1 MPSNPQLKLMT
12 ELLKI
17 EGINVINYSLI
28 EPMGMVLYLEN
39 IDRQATCIHCG
50 SITRKLHQN
59 HELTVRDLPF
69 GERPIYSG
77 SRIDEVQVS

>member
-1 MPSNPQLKLMT
+1 M
-12 ELLKI
+12 
-17 EGINVINYSLI
+17 INYSLI

-69 GERPIYSG
+69 GKRPIYLKDVG
-77 SRIDEVQVS
+77 AKLKLEKPLGLKRLGIDERMFGK